1 MIRVYWALEMY
12 YIGTQNCP
20 LAYIVCDKAHPDP
33 QRPPLLVNKCY
44 LDKYNS
50 FNLGFFKKEF

>member
-1 MIRVYWALEMY
+1 MY